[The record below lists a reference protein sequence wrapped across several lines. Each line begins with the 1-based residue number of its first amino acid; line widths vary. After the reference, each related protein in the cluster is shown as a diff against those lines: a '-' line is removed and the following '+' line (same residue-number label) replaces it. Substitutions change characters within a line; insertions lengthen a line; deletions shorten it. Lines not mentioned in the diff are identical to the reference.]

1 MGGNEKIALHC
12 LTCCLRQKS
21 KVKECKSLACS
32 LQRDIDFL
40 ILFSFRLLCVYQG
53 KHLSQD
59 SSTSV
64 EDEEA
69 DSASD
74 ESDGERDEIDNYGDS
89 FVDDCGVVATTD
101 KVEFTV
107 DHNFT
112 LRGEHSDVVGR
123 CFMEVYFPSRCRSS
137 VQTCEA

>member
-1 MGGNEKIALHC
+1 
-12 LTCCLRQKS
+12 
-21 KVKECKSLACS
+21 
-32 LQRDIDFL
+32 
-40 ILFSFRLLCVYQG
+40 
-53 KHLSQD
+53 
-59 SSTSV
+59 V

-74 ESDGERDEIDNYGDS
+74 ESDGEHDEIDNYGDS

-112 LRGEHSDVVGR
+112 LCGEHSDVGR
-123 CFMEVYFPSRCRSS
+123 CFMEVYFPSRCRLS